1 MTKPLLIALVGAPI
15 LISAIYLNGAAAES
29 AATAIPSVDFHGK
42 VVMLVLS
49 GSSVLDTKGN
59 SEVLD
64 SPVLEKI
71 GERLFIVGKAHISK
85 SASND
90 SEDDWRD
97 GASVGISWDRV
108 QSFYAYTPEQFEKA
122 DKKINTENK

>member
-1 MTKPLLIALVGAPI
+1 MTRSLPVVLVGAPI
-15 LISAIYLNGAAAES
+15 LIAVIYLNGAAAEN
-29 AATAIPSVDFHGK
+29 APTAISSVDFHGK

-71 GERLFIVGKAHISK
+71 GERLFIVGTAHISK
-85 SASND
+85 NASND
-90 SEDDWRD
+90 SDDDWRD

-108 QSFYAYTPEQFEKA
+108 QGFYAYTPEQFEKA